1 MSAYVLVCDEANF
14 DATTGTCSAPYY
26 APQPQLLPE
35 LSISDAVTISVAIIA
50 LWAVG
55 FGIKAIRRTL
65 SHN

>member
-1 MSAYVLVCDEANF
+1 MTAYVLVCDEASF
-14 DATTGTCSAPYY
+14 DPTTGTCSAPYY
-26 APQPQLLPE
+26 APQPSIVPD
-35 LSISDAVTISVAIIA
+35 LSITDALTISVAIIA